1 MTSRVIRITRAA
13 LRVRKLV
20 LVIWLLM
27 LAAATTA
34 YVSRFSIDNS
44 VGLWFLEDDPDL
56 FRYKDFTRTFG
67 EREWIIVVIRGSSI
81 RNPRFQSDL
90 AAITRAIAKL
100 PYVENALSIVSSN
113 PAQIALK
120 GLLRR
125 AGDDQHTA
133 ILIQSR
139 DMNGAASVSWM
150 RTVDQ
155 IRLILEQGES
165 FEAFWLAG
173 NPVINAELNRAARRD
188 MTVFYTAIACLLVL
202 FGLVFLGN
210 WRDTL
215 VLSAIVAG
223 SILPPLAAV
232 GVSGAAFNMVTLML
246 PTILVAM
253 CSSLAIHIINEFHIS
268 VTENRTSAAIDA
280 AISAVFRP
288 AFWTCATTSFGFLVL
303 TQSEV
308 LPIRHVGYLAAIGV
322 WSGFLNAMLITPVL
336 LEIVWG
342 TTSRRR
348 ENRHACRLRACVDS
362 LLKILRRPRMTIAC
376 SVAFFGACIA
386 GLPSLKA
393 DTDYAKFF
401 REGRQLNRDYAS
413 IAASGF
419 PQDMYNLDLHLSQAA
434 PPETIGTLVDRI
446 ERLEPVD
453 SVLPVYAEQP
463 LRAQFYIFTKHLSSN
478 AIGELETRVSNAA
491 DGALPEGA
499 VANFIGTRILWSNMD
514 RSVLD
519 TQLRSALLVFGFLFV
534 LMPLLTRSVW
544 IGLAGL
550 FISALPVLSVL
561 GLMGWMGL
569 TINVATCLIGGVALS
584 VAIDDTIFFLSRVR
598 DERESGIGLQAAIA
612 TSISSVG
619 RAMILTTSIMT
630 LCFLSMGLSD
640 FLPTAQFG
648 VLFSAVLVL
657 ALLADLILLP
667 CLLAL
672 VSGKGTVS

>member
-1 MTSRVIRITRAA
+1 M
-13 LRVRKLV
+13 
-20 LVIWLLM
+20 
-27 LAAATTA
+27 
-34 YVSRFSIDNS
+34 
-44 VGLWFLEDDPDL
+44 
-56 FRYKDFTRTFG
+56 
-67 EREWIIVVIRGSSI
+67 
-81 RNPRFQSDL
+81 
-90 AAITRAIAKL
+90 
-100 PYVENALSIVSSN
+100 
-113 PAQIALK
+113 
-120 GLLRR
+120 
-125 AGDDQHTA
+125 
-133 ILIQSR
+133 
-139 DMNGAASVSWM
+139 
-150 RTVDQ
+150 
-155 IRLILEQGES
+155 
-165 FEAFWLAG
+165 
-173 NPVINAELNRAARRD
+173 
-188 MTVFYTAIACLLVL
+188 
-202 FGLVFLGN
+202 
-210 WRDTL
+210 
-215 VLSAIVAG
+215 
-223 SILPPLAAV
+223 
-232 GVSGAAFNMVTLML
+232 
-246 PTILVAM
+246 
-253 CSSLAIHIINEFHIS
+253 
-268 VTENRTSAAIDA
+268 
-280 AISAVFRP
+280 
-288 AFWTCATTSFGFLVL
+288 
-303 TQSEV
+303 
-308 LPIRHVGYLAAIGV
+308 
-322 WSGFLNAMLITPVL
+322 
-336 LEIVWG
+336 
-342 TTSRRR
+342 
-348 ENRHACRLRACVDS
+348 
-362 LLKILRRPRMTIAC
+362 
-376 SVAFFGACIA
+376 
-386 GLPSLKA
+386 
-393 DTDYAKFF
+393 
-401 REGRQLNRDYAS
+401 
-413 IAASGF
+413 
-419 PQDMYNLDLHLSQAA
+419 
-434 PPETIGTLVDRI
+434 DRI